1 MRRKGLR
8 NDSAQ
13 EMGLIDDFNR
23 PEISTCNNWIGR
35 KSDLKTERT

>member
-35 KSDLKTERT
+35 SSD